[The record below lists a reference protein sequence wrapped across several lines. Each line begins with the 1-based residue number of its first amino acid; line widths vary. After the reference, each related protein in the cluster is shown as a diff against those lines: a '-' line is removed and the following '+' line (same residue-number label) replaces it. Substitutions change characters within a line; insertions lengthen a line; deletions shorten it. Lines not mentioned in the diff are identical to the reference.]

1 MCRLLLI
8 LKTNFDI
15 NYIYKFLDQSI
26 KYKNTPNIVS
36 SRDADYHLD
45 GFGLAWYDKKWNLYK
60 NHIRFNRD
68 QNIET
73 IINLIPKNIF
83 IGHLRAICEKSNS
96 MTCFNNTH
104 PFIYKN
110 HIFCH
115 NGCVT
120 NFNKN
125 KITLILTILQKYFKY
140 IKGNT
145 DTEYLFYLY
154 LSFYNN
160 SKLQTELENIKES
173 IKNFFS
179 YLKLLDGETSA
190 NIIYGND
197 NYIWVS
203 RYYTNFKEDPAS
215 LYYDIDDKTNDIIIS
230 SEPVSENYNV
240 FPKNNVWII
249 DKKTK
254 FISKINL
261 EEITI

>member
-8 LKTNFDI
+8 LKNNFEEEI
-15 NYIYKFLDQSI
+15 IYKFLDQSMN
-26 KYKNTPNIVS
+26 KKFTPNINS
-36 SRDADYHLD
+36 SRDTNFNLD
-45 GFGLAWYDKKWNLYK
+45 GFGLAWYKKKWNLYK
-60 NHIRFNRD
+60 NYVRFNRD
-68 QNIET
+68 ENLKT

-104 PFIYKN
+104 PFTYQN

-115 NGCVT
+115 NGCVS

-125 KITLILTILQKYFKY
+125 KITLILTILQKYFSF

-145 DTEYLFYLY
+145 DTEYLFYLF
-154 LSFYNN
+154 LSFYKTC
-160 SKLQTELENIKES
+160 KLKTELESLKDS

-179 YLKLLDGETSA
+179 YLKLLDGTTSA

-203 RYYTNFKEDPAS
+203 RYFSDFNEEPGS
-215 LYYDIDDKTNDIIIS
+215 LYYDIDGDKNIIIS
-230 SEPVSENYNV
+230 SEPVTDNYNI